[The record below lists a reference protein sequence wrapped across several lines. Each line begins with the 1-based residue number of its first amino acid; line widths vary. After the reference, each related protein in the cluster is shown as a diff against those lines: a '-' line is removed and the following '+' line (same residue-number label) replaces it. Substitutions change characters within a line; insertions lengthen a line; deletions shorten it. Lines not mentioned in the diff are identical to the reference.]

1 MDALAVVTEVMII
14 TDAFLLV
21 DLIDPIVVP
30 YPVDLIQLEGGGL
43 VCCLE
48 EPVESLETGINSHA
62 EDSLATVEGDNQLVI
77 VHRDSL
83 LIQPV
88 GHVVDHVGVRRP
100 VSRHEAVV
108 ASNVTPSFA
117 CSGHVIDCLALVPGH
132 VIIQGE
138 ATEDLPERSFEEQV
152 PSIPG
157 QYKGSFIIVGRHQDG
172 ITPAWVKCAGLL
184 IDS

>member
-21 DLIDPIVVP
+21 DLINPIVVP

-62 EDSLATVEGDNQLVI
+62 EDSLATVEGNNQLAI
-77 VHRDSL
+77 MYRDPL

-88 GHVVDHVGVRRP
+88 GHVVDHVGVCRP
-100 VSRHEAVV
+100 VGRHEAGGDQRCNPVLCV
-108 ASNVTPSFA
+108 LRS
-117 CSGHVIDCLALVPGH
+117 CHRLPGARTRARH
-132 VIIQGE
+132 YPG
-138 ATEDLPERSFEEQV
+138 RS
-152 PSIPG
+152 
-157 QYKGSFIIVGRHQDG
+157 D
-172 ITPAWVKCAGLL
+172 
-184 IDS
+184 